1 MIADKNFNMKK
12 LVRLLDKVNYQASQ
26 DISGIEITAV
36 TADSREVREGT
47 LFVAVPGMT
56 VDGHDFIA
64 EAAARGCAA
73 VVSEQD
79 RGEEMACPV
88 LEVADTARAL
98 GELAAAFFSWPAQE
112 MTMIAVTGTNGKTTS
127 TYLLEELLAE
137 SGQSPGVIGTVNYRY
152 PGIEYPAPHTTP
164 DSVTLQ
170 RLLREM
176 ADHQVSHVIMEV
188 SSHALSQQRLSGL
201 KFDLALFTNLSRDH
215 LDYHSDMNEYFAAK
229 QKLFTRYLRPDGR
242 AVIVLSGQS
251 DTGWGERLFEELA
264 AETGTERLLSCGKEG
279 DVQARDFSF
288 TMNGTRAGVFTPK
301 GDFQLLSPLVGEFNL
316 RNLLGVTGVAL
327 GLGMEPKVIGN
338 ILEKVSVVP
347 GRLERISAGDD
358 ELNPAVFVDYAHTP
372 DALENVL
379 HTLRAL
385 QPHRLIV
392 VFGCG
397 GDRDQGKRPM
407 MGEIAARL
415 ADIVL
420 LTSDNPRSE
429 DPQVILSAVEQGIK
443 QVACSR
449 FNGKEQGGERGKWYD
464 IIESRGQAIATAIR
478 LAGKGDIVLISGKGH
493 EQYQLTS
500 TGKTFFDDRQAAAAS
515 LVIGKSNGTSTL

>member
-1 MIADKNFNMKK
+1 MKK
-12 LVRLLDKVNYQASQ
+12 LVSLLDKVNYQTSQ
-26 DISGIEITAV
+26 DISGIEIADV

-47 LFVAVPGMT
+47 LFVAVPGRT

-73 VVSEQD
+73 VVSGQG
-79 RGEEMACPV
+79 RGEDLACPV
-88 LEVADTARAL
+88 LEVADTALAL
-98 GELAAAFFSWPAQE
+98 GELAAAFFSYPAEE

-127 TYLLEELLAE
+127 TYLLEGLLAE
-137 SGQSPGVIGTVNYRY
+137 NGRRPGVIGTVNYRY
-152 PGIEYPAPHTTP
+152 PGVEYPAPHTTP
-164 DSVTLQ
+164 DSVTLH

-229 QKLFTRYLRPDGR
+229 QKLFTRYLKPDGR

-251 DTGWGERLFEELA
+251 ETGWGERLFNELA
-264 AETGTERLLSCGKEG
+264 AGRGTERLLSCGQDG
-279 DVQARDFSF
+279 DVQAGNVSF
-288 TMNGTRAGVFTPK
+288 TMDGTRAGVFTPK
-301 GDFQLLSPLVGEFNL
+301 GNFQLFSPLAGEFNL

-327 GLGMEPKVIGN
+327 GLGMEPEVIGN
-338 ILEKVSVVP
+338 ILKKVSVVP
-347 GRLERISAGDD
+347 GRLERIRSGDD

-379 HTLRAL
+379 YTLRAL
-385 QPHRLIV
+385 QPRRLIV

-397 GDRDQGKRPM
+397 GDRDKGKRPM

-429 DPQVILSAVEQGIK
+429 EPRVILSAVEQGIK
-443 QVACSR
+443 QAACPR
-449 FNGKEQGGERGKWYD
+449 FNGKEQGEESGKWYD
-464 IIESRGQAIATAIR
+464 IVESRSQAIATAIR
-478 LAGKGDIVLISGKGH
+478 LAGKTDIVLISGKGH

-500 TGKTFFDDRQAAAAS
+500 AGKIFFDDRREAEGS
-515 LVIGKSNGTSTL
+515 LVKRKNNGTSTL